1 MKNKS
6 HISKWA
12 IALCAVAVFS
22 VTGTGTAYGRLKAPA
37 PLPSPY
43 IQPSPEVTPVQP
55 SLEPTPVQPSQEITP
70 KALPPI
76 APPVDSG
83 TYTGT
88 IMAD

>member
-6 HISKWA
+6 HFSNWA
-12 IALCAVAVFS
+12 IALCALAVFS
-22 VTGTGTAYGRLKAPA
+22 LAGTGSAYAGLKAPA
-37 PLPSPY
+37 PVPSPY

-55 SLEPTPVQPSQEITP
+55 SPEITP
-70 KALPPI
+70 QPLPPI

>member
-6 HISKWA
+6 HISNWA
-12 IALCAVAVFS
+12 IALCAIAVFS
-22 VTGTGTAYGRLKAPA
+22 LTGTGTAYARLRAPA
-37 PLPSPY
+37 PVPSPY

-55 SLEPTPVQPSQEITP
+55 SPEITP
-70 KALPPI
+70 LPPI